1 LPGFREAVKP
11 RLVGGDRSHG
21 ATFFTEADPLRNPWQ
36 YARQDITYDPYEREN
51 IAREIEILFV
61 LAGKADKWV
70 GASDPKKLMFVGDCR
85 RISLSAGE
93 IRKYLVNLKPSLLAL
108 ARYQGKIKPGAL
120 EASALEQCVK
130 AILGVIRWQSSLF
143 RVFVPEY
150 HLSSRKL
157 NAFIKT
163 HGWIL
168 RKDAP
173 NFLGEVEERAKT
185 ACTVLDQ
192 LGKMKSWLEKKFI
205 EDLCLK
211 VRCAKPLFP
220 PVKELKDYQGRLPA
234 LLRYRS
240 TVRGLTEMERQ
251 VLNAIV
257 TDGANIDAHWAERI
271 ELSAL
276 LAWIGEAEKE
286 SPVLQAMCEDLYEA
300 RRNELQNALSQ
311 KRKMESQT
319 ILSIWA
325 QKWQAADLQWRK
337 SLTIKGKT
345 SRRLREIVD
354 LWGEKG
360 LMVLRPCWLMN
371 PGTVSQIFRL
381 QPGLFD
387 VVIFD
392 EASQCPPEY
401 AIPALYRARRAIVAG
416 DTKQLPPTM
425 FFKSTFDFESE
436 EEEEGEDQDK
446 IAIQE
451 KHEIAISTGAEDLL
465 SLAQARLPEAYLNIH
480 YRSRDP
486 ILVSFSNAAFYG
498 NRLQAP
504 RPAGPITSSR
514 EPPLS
519 LVRVNGRYTQ
529 SRTNPEEARKVVEY
543 IHNLWT
549 TSERPPTLGVVTFN
563 EPQQQAILDG
573 LDELAR
579 TDNVF
584 RVAYER
590 ELSRRET
597 GQDIGFFVK
606 NLEAVQGDERDVMLF
621 STTYGHRDDR
631 PFTRAFLGPLNRE
644 GGERRLNVAITRAK
658 LSVRIFTSLPIE
670 QIAEALLPDTVPS
683 GDAMGRCM
691 LQLYLAYVE
700 HITNGNQEAAETIL
714 ARALH
719 LGGHVINGGVPVGLE
734 ESEFEVDVADRVR
747 TELKY
752 IVDSQVGSGAFRI
765 DLGIRHPSD
774 PSCYILGIECDGKS
788 YHSAP
793 AARAYDL
800 WRQRILEERGWRIH
814 RIWSTAWR
822 QDPAGELTK
831 IEQKISQMLGRKT
844 L

>member
-1 LPGFREAVKP
+1 
-11 RLVGGDRSHG
+11 
-21 ATFFTEADPLRNPWQ
+21 
-36 YARQDITYDPYEREN
+36 
-51 IAREIEILFV
+51 
-61 LAGKADKWV
+61 
-70 GASDPKKLMFVGDCR
+70 M
-85 RISLSAGE
+85 
-93 IRKYLVNLKPSLLAL
+93 
-108 ARYQGKIKPGAL
+108 
-120 EASALEQCVK
+120 
-130 AILGVIRWQSSLF
+130 
-143 RVFVPEY
+143 PEY
-150 HLSSRKL
+150 HLSTRKL
-157 NAFIKT
+157 NAFTKT

-173 NFLGEVEERAKT
+173 NLLGEIEERAIT
-185 ACTVLDQ
+185 AFNALDQ
-192 LGKMKSWLEKKFI
+192 LGKMKSWLEDKFI
-205 EDLCLK
+205 EELCMN
-211 VRCAKPLFP
+211 VRCAEPLCP
-220 PVKELKDYQGRLPA
+220 LVKELKDYLDRLPA
-234 LLRYRS
+234 FLRYRA
-240 TVRGLTEMERQ
+240 TVKGLTEVEKQ
-251 VLNAIV
+251 VLDAILPQE
-257 TDGANIDAHWAERI
+257 ANVKGHWAEKI

-276 LAWIGEAEKE
+276 LAWIAEAERE
-286 SPVLQAMCEDLYEA
+286 SPVLQAMSEDLYEA
-300 RRNELQNALSQ
+300 RRNELQDALSQ
-311 KRKMESQT
+311 KAKMESQA

-325 QKWQAADLQWRK
+325 EKWQTADLQWRK
-337 SLTIKGKT
+337 GLAIKGKT
-345 SRRLREIVD
+345 SRRLREIID

-371 PGTVSQIFRL
+371 PGTASQIFRL
-381 QPGLFD
+381 QPNSFD

-401 AIPALYRARRAIVAG
+401 AIPALYRGHRAIVAG

-436 EEEEGEDQDK
+436 EEEDEGDQDQ

-465 SLAQARLPEAYLNIH
+465 SLAQARLPEMYLNIH

-486 ILVSFSNAAFYG
+486 ILISFSNAAFYG

-504 RPAGPITSSR
+504 RPAGPVTSSL

-519 LVRVNGRYTQ
+519 LVNVNGRYTQ
-529 SRTNPEEARKVVEY
+529 SRTNPEEAKKVIEY

-549 TSERPPTLGVVTFN
+549 ISKTPPTLGVVTFN

-579 TDNVF
+579 TDDVF

-590 ELSRRET
+590 ELSRRDAD
-597 GQDIGFFVK
+597 QDVGFFVK

-631 PFTRAFLGPLNRE
+631 SFTRAFLGPLNRE
-644 GGERRLNVAITRAK
+644 GGERRLNVAISRAK
-658 LSVRIFTSLPIE
+658 LWVRIFTSLPIE

-700 HITNGNQEAAETIL
+700 HITNGNREAAETIL

-719 LGGHVINGGVPVGLE
+719 LGGHVMNGNESIGLE
-734 ESEFEVDVADRVR
+734 ESEFEVDVADRIR

-788 YHSAP
+788 YHSAL

-800 WRQRILEERGWRIH
+800 WRQRILKERGWRIH

-822 QDPAGELTK
+822 QDPAGELSK
-831 IEQKISQMLGRKT
+831 IEQKIAQTLGRRDI
-844 L
+844 